1 VTRTASRLAVLV
13 AALLLATPAC
23 RCTPAGQRRADPG
36 ATIEVEVDLQ
46 KRRNVVE
53 GVGGNVNSLEW
64 SSGRLPEA
72 LDLLIDTAGWSV
84 FRIIH
89 EPVDWAAS
97 PEDVALLRAGSPEAR
112 KRIFGDPRLT
122 GLWGTL
128 RHLND
133 KGIRGARIIV
143 APMGWLPEWMG
154 GSGRFGGVSRL
165 SPGREDDLAVMLA
178 SLAEYAIHDLGLD
191 FSLLAPLNEPDHDG
205 KEGPQVSLG
214 QFRVLLESLVRELDA
229 RGLRSV
235 KIVGPDTAWGPARY
249 VSALRSSGALAR
261 VERFGIHGYGKPLQP
276 VAGRPASRSWVTE
289 TAQWCNSCDTDGAPD
304 GGEWAFASDGGDLV
318 LEDLGRGF
326 GAVLL
331 FEGFDGYYL
340 HHASRSSWGMLRRT
354 ADGGWEPRERFW
366 VSAQLA
372 RFIRPGAAV
381 TWQRTAGDG
390 LVLLSLVG
398 PEPGAVAILGHVRGG
413 PVRLKL
419 RANGLDAAVRSL
431 DLHTTDPAG
440 GNLVRRAPI
449 AAGPDG
455 IVLELPADSFFSLVH
470 PGSETRAGPRHD

>member
-1 VTRTASRLAVLV
+1 VIRPASRLAVLV
-13 AALLLATPAC
+13 ATLLLATPAC
-23 RCTPAGQRRADPG
+23 RCTPAAQRRADPG

-46 KRRNVVE
+46 KRRNVID

-64 SSGRLPEA
+64 SSGRVPEA

-84 FRIIH
+84 FRIIY

-97 PEDVALLRAGSPEAR
+97 PDDVALLRTGSSAAR
-112 KRIFGDPRLT
+112 KRIFDDPRFA

-133 KGIRGARIIV
+133 KGIRGDRIIV
-143 APMGWLPEWMG
+143 GPMGWLPEWMG
-154 GSGRFGGVSRL
+154 GSGRFGGVSRVA
-165 SPGREDDLAVMLA
+165 PDREDDLAVMLA
-178 SLAEYAIHDLGLD
+178 SLTEYAIQDLGLD

-205 KEGPQVSLG
+205 KEGPQVSPE
-214 QFRVLLESLVRELDA
+214 QFRILLESLVRELDA

-235 KIVGPDTAWGPARY
+235 KIVGPDAAWGPGRY
-249 VSALRSSGALAR
+249 VAALRSSGALAR
-261 VERFGIHGYGKPLQP
+261 VERFGIHGYGRPLEP
-276 VAGRPASRSWVTE
+276 VAGQPASRSWVTE
-289 TAQWCNSCDTDGAPD
+289 TAQWCGACDTDGTPD
-304 GGEWAFASDGGDLV
+304 GGEWSFASVGGDLV

-340 HHASRSSWGMLRRT
+340 HHASRSSWGMLRRAT
-354 ADGGWEPRERFW
+354 DGGWEPRERFW

-398 PEPGAVAILGHVRGG
+398 PEPGAVAILGHLRGG
-413 PVRLKL
+413 PARLNL
-419 RANGLDAAVRSL
+419 RANGLDAAVRSFEL
-431 DLHTTDPAG
+431 VTTDPVG
-440 GNLVRRAPI
+440 GNLVRRAPV
-449 AAGPDG
+449 AVGRDG
-455 IVLELPADSFFSLVH
+455 MSFELPADSFFSLVH
-470 PGSETRAGPRHD
+470 EGSETHAGPRGT